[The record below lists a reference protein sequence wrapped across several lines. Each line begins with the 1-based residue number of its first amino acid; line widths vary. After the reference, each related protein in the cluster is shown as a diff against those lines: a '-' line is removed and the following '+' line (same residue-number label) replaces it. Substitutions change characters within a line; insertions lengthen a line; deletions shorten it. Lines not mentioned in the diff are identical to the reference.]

1 MNVMIRDET
10 AADGRAIFEVTRA
23 AFENHP
29 ISRQTEPYIVEAL
42 RAAGALAVSL
52 VAEADGRVVGHVAF
66 SPVTLSDGSQGW
78 YGVGPI
84 SVLPECQRR
93 GIGTA
98 LMREGLSRL
107 RALGAEGCILV
118 GDPAYY
124 ERFGFQSLPDLT
136 HEGVPRENVLT
147 LPLGR
152 TRARGVVTFHPAFM
166 ATGDQAPP

>member
-1 MNVMIRDET
+1 MIRDET

-42 RAAGALAVSL
+42 RAAGALVVSL

-66 SPVTLSDGSQGW
+66 SPVSLSDGSQGW
-78 YGVGPI
+78 YGVGPL

-98 LMREGLSRL
+98 LM
-107 RALGAEGCILV
+107 
-118 GDPAYY
+118 
-124 ERFGFQSLPDLT
+124 
-136 HEGVPRENVLT
+136 HEGVPQENVLT

-166 ATGDQAPP
+166 AAGDQAPP